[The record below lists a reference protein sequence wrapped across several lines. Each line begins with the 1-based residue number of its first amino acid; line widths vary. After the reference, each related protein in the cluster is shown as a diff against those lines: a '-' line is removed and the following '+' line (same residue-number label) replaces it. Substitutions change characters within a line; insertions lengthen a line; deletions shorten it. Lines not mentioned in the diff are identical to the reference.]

1 MHIFLWEKLEL
12 EASITV
18 VQQMN
23 LILKKLRY
31 NSQPPPPSFPPLKNH
46 PDTPFLYLKKS
57 NIHSVVCFT

>member
-23 LILKKLRY
+23 LILKKLR
-31 NSQPPPPSFPPLKNH
+31 
-46 PDTPFLYLKKS
+46 
-57 NIHSVVCFT
+57 